1 MGLFKK
7 LFSILQGDS
16 EEKDIE
22 NLSGTS
28 NSQETNCCEEKKHQA
43 EKKVKKEVSKTSQ
56 EPIREQKEFYTNEIE
71 NNDKE
76 SVNLE
81 ELSLEELEEMQKK
94 LEVDGKKA
102 RRRGDKKA
110 EEKLHSEW
118 QNVRYTIWKRQS
130 EKKAEKGAVEK
141 SQKSNSQQP
150 NSHSTQIEDSDKK
163 KVNLEEL
170 SLEELEKMQEKL
182 FVDIQKARLREDKE
196 AEKEM
201 YSEWRK
207 VRSAVWIKERE
218 KKAKEETV
226 AKAKAEEVAAKEKAE
241 EVAAKEKAEEEAA
254 AKEKAEEEAA
264 NPTLVDSKFA
274 NQLTD
279 GGKKKNVILPAS
291 VCEIAQWAFE
301 GNKTLERIDMTSCNK
316 LTIIGERAFSG
327 CENLTNI
334 IFPENIEEIGEEA
347 FYECK
352 ALASVDLSNCKRLN
366 KIGKNTFSGCENLT
380 NIIFPENIEEIGVL
394 AFSNC
399 EALASVDLS
408 NCKKLDKIGESAFNW
423 CPSLEEV
430 LLPESLSSIG
440 MSAFCSCKIRN
451 IDFSACK
458 LLTKFPANL
467 FNDCKSLEEVVWP
480 PHLKEIGDIA
490 FSCCESL
497 RRVELPDSV
506 EVLGEDIFKWCKL
519 KSLSLPKDIKKLP
532 TLIGLS
538 GEIKS
543 LDMSRCKKL
552 KVLTAPITCSSK
564 TIVFPVGVEEIETA
578 VFKYNKP
585 GQFESI
591 FLPPTIKEV
600 ELNYSADDAN
610 VYCYA
615 PELENVKDIIE
626 KCACLL
632 VLPQYY
638 DSYLDQAV
646 AEGAEGYLDKIP
658 EDKFYFY
665 DE

>member
-28 NSQETNCCEEKKHQA
+28 NSQVTNCSEEKENQA
-43 EKKVKKEVSKTSQ
+43 KKKVKKEVSKTSQ

-71 NNDKE
+71 NSDKE

-94 LEVDGKKA
+94 LEVDGKEA

-141 SQKSNSQQP
+141 SQKTNSQQP

-163 KVNLEEL
+163 EVNLEEL

-226 AKAKAEEVAAKEKAE
+226 AKEKA
-241 EVAAKEKAEEEAA
+241 EEAA

-264 NPTLVDSKFA
+264 AKAKAEEEAAAKAKAEEEAAAKAKAEEEAANPTLVDSEIA

-279 GGKKKNVILPAS
+279 GGKKKNVILPVS
-291 VCEIAQWAFE
+291 VCEIARKAFYD
-301 GNKTLERIDMTSCNK
+301 NKTLERIDMTSCNK
-316 LTIIGERAFSG
+316 LTIIGELAFAG

-334 IFPENIEEIGEEA
+334 IFPENIEEIG
-347 FYECK
+347 
-352 ALASVDLSNCKRLN
+352 
-366 KIGKNTFSGCENLT
+366 GT
-380 NIIFPENIEEIGVL
+380 

-440 MSAFCSCKIRN
+440 KSAFCGCKIRN

-458 LLTKFPANL
+458 LLSKFPDSL
-467 FNDCKSLEEVVWP
+467 FNMCKSLEEVVWP
-480 PHLKEIGDIA
+480 PHLKEIGDVA
-490 FSCCESL
+490 FSDCESL

-506 EVLGEDIFKWCKL
+506 EVLGEQVFSGCKL
-519 KSLSLPKDIKKLP
+519 KSLSLPKNIKKLP
-532 TLIGLS
+532 VLTVALRA
-538 GEIKS
+538 EAQIKS
-543 LDMSRCKKL
+543 LDMSRCKNL

-564 TIVFPVGVEEIETA
+564 TIVFPIGVEEIETA

-600 ELNYSADDAN
+600 ELNNSADDAN

-615 PELENVKDIIE
+615 RELENVKDIIE

-638 DSYLDQAV
+638 DSYYDQAV
-646 AEGAEGYLDKIP
+646 AEGAEGCLDKIP
-658 EDKFYFY
+658 EDKLYFY

>member
-28 NSQETNCCEEKKHQA
+28 NSQVTNCSEEKENQA
-43 EKKVKKEVSKTSQ
+43 KKKVKKEVSKTSQ

-71 NNDKE
+71 NSDKE

-94 LEVDGKKA
+94 LEVDGKEA

-141 SQKSNSQQP
+141 SQKTNSQQP

-163 KVNLEEL
+163 EVNLEEL

-226 AKAKAEEVAAKEKAE
+226 AKAKAEEEA
-241 EVAAKEKAEEEAA
+241 AAKEKAEEEAA
-254 AKEKAEEEAA
+254 AKEKAEEEAV
-264 NPTLVDSKFA
+264 NPTLVDSEIA

-279 GGKKKNVILPAS
+279 GGKNKNVILPAS
-291 VCEIAQWAFE
+291 VCEIAQNAFYD
-301 GNKTLERIDMTSCNK
+301 NKTLERIDMTSCNK
-316 LTIIGERAFSG
+316 LTIIGELAFAG

-334 IFPENIEEIGEEA
+334 IFPENIEEIG
-347 FYECK
+347 
-352 ALASVDLSNCKRLN
+352 
-366 KIGKNTFSGCENLT
+366 GT
-380 NIIFPENIEEIGVL
+380 

-408 NCKKLDKIGESAFNW
+408 NCNKLEKIGESAFNW

-440 MSAFCSCKIRN
+440 KSAFCGCKIRN

-458 LLTKFPANL
+458 LLSKFPDSL
-467 FNDCKSLEEVVWP
+467 FNMCKSLEEVVWP
-480 PHLKEIGDIA
+480 PHLKEIGDVA
-490 FSCCESL
+490 FSDCESL

-506 EVLGEDIFKWCKL
+506 EVLGEQVFSGCKL
-519 KSLSLPKDIKKLP
+519 KSLSLPKNIKKLP
-532 TLIGLS
+532 VLTVALRA
-538 GEIKS
+538 EAQIKS
-543 LDMSRCKKL
+543 LDMSRCKNL

-564 TIVFPVGVEEIETA
+564 TIVFPIGVEEIETA

-600 ELNYSADDAN
+600 ELNNSADDAN

-615 PELENVKDIIE
+615 RELENVKDIIE

-638 DSYLDQAV
+638 DSYYDQAV
-646 AEGAEGYLDKIP
+646 AEGAEGCLDKIP
-658 EDKFYFY
+658 EDKLYFY

>member
-16 EEKDIE
+16 QEKDIE

-28 NSQETNCCEEKKHQA
+28 NSQETNCSEEKKHQA
-43 EKKVKKEVSKTSQ
+43 KSKVKKEVSKTSQ

-71 NNDKE
+71 NSDKE

-94 LEVDGKKA
+94 LEVDGKEA

-141 SQKSNSQQP
+141 SQKTNSQQP

-163 KVNLEEL
+163 EVNLEEL

-226 AKAKAEEVAAKEKAE
+226 AKEKA
-241 EVAAKEKAEEEAA
+241 EEAA

-264 NPTLVDSKFA
+264 AKAKAEEEAAAKAKAEEEAAAKAKAEEEAANPTLVDSEIA

-279 GGKKKNVILPAS
+279 GGKKKNVILPVS
-291 VCEIAQWAFE
+291 VCEIAPNAFYD
-301 GNKTLERIDMTSCNK
+301 NKTLERIDMTSCNK
-316 LTIIGERAFSG
+316 LTIIGEFAFAG

-334 IFPENIEEIGEEA
+334 IFPENIEEIRE
-347 FYECK
+347 
-352 ALASVDLSNCKRLN
+352 
-366 KIGKNTFSGCENLT
+366 T
-380 NIIFPENIEEIGVL
+380 

-423 CPSLEEV
+423 CPSLEEI

-440 MSAFCSCKIRN
+440 KSAFCGCKIRN

-458 LLTKFPANL
+458 LLSKFPDNL
-467 FNDCKSLEEVVWP
+467 FNMCKSLEEVVWP
-480 PHLKEIGDIA
+480 PHLKEIGDVA
-490 FSCCESL
+490 FSDCESL

-506 EVLGEDIFKWCKL
+506 EVLGEQIFSGCKL
-519 KSLSLPKDIKKLP
+519 KSLSLPKNIKKLP
-532 TLIGLS
+532 VLTVALRA
-538 GEIKS
+538 EAQIKS

-564 TIVFPVGVEEIETA
+564 TIVFPVGVEEIEA
-578 VFKYNKP
+578 DVFKYNFKH

-600 ELNYSADDAN
+600 ELNNSADEAN

-638 DSYLDQAV
+638 DSYYDQAV
-646 AEGAEGYLDKIP
+646 AEGAEGCLDKIP
-658 EDKFYFY
+658 EDKLYFY

>member
-28 NSQETNCCEEKKHQA
+28 NSQETNCSEEKKHQA
-43 EKKVKKEVSKTSQ
+43 KSKVKKEVSKTSQ

-71 NNDKE
+71 NSDKE

-94 LEVDGKKA
+94 LEVDGKEA

-141 SQKSNSQQP
+141 SQKTNSQQP

-163 KVNLEEL
+163 EVNLEEL

-226 AKAKAEEVAAKEKAE
+226 AKAKAEEEA
-241 EVAAKEKAEEEAA
+241 AAKEKAEEEAA
-254 AKEKAEEEAA
+254 AKEKAEEEAV
-264 NPTLVDSKFA
+264 NPTLVDSEIA

-279 GGKKKNVILPAS
+279 GGKNKNVILPAS
-291 VCEIAQWAFE
+291 VCEIAQNAFYD
-301 GNKTLERIDMTSCNK
+301 NKTLERIDMTSCNK
-316 LTIIGERAFSG
+316 LTIIGELAFAG

-334 IFPENIEEIGEEA
+334 IFPENIEEIG
-347 FYECK
+347 
-352 ALASVDLSNCKRLN
+352 
-366 KIGKNTFSGCENLT
+366 GT
-380 NIIFPENIEEIGVL
+380 

-440 MSAFCSCKIRN
+440 KSAFCGCKIRN

-458 LLTKFPANL
+458 LLSKFPDNL
-467 FNDCKSLEEVVWP
+467 FNMCKSLEEVVWP
-480 PHLKEIGDIA
+480 PHLKEIGDVA
-490 FSCCESL
+490 FSDCESL

-506 EVLGEDIFKWCKL
+506 EVLGEQVFSGCKL
-519 KSLSLPKDIKKLP
+519 KSLSLPKNIKKLP
-532 TLIGLS
+532 VLTVALRA
-538 GEIKS
+538 EAQIKS
-543 LDMSRCKKL
+543 LDMSRCKNL

-564 TIVFPVGVEEIETA
+564 TIVFPIGVEEIETA

-600 ELNYSADDAN
+600 ELNNSADDAN

-615 PELENVKDIIE
+615 RELENVKDIIE

-638 DSYLDQAV
+638 DSYYDQAV
-646 AEGAEGYLDKIP
+646 AEGAEGCLDKIP
-658 EDKFYFY
+658 EDKLYFY

>member
-28 NSQETNCCEEKKHQA
+28 NSQETNCSEEKKHQA
-43 EKKVKKEVSKTSQ
+43 KSKVKKEVSKTSQ

-71 NNDKE
+71 NSDKE

-94 LEVDGKKA
+94 LEVDGKEA

-141 SQKSNSQQP
+141 SQKTNSQQP

-163 KVNLEEL
+163 EVNLEEL

-226 AKAKAEEVAAKEKAE
+226 AKAKAEEEA
-241 EVAAKEKAEEEAA
+241 AAKEKAEEEAA
-254 AKEKAEEEAA
+254 AKEKAEEEAV
-264 NPTLVDSKFA
+264 NPTLVDSEIA

-279 GGKKKNVILPAS
+279 GGKNKNVILPAS
-291 VCEIAQWAFE
+291 VCEIAQNAFYD
-301 GNKTLERIDMTSCNK
+301 NKTLERIDMTSCNK
-316 LTIIGERAFSG
+316 LTIIGELAFAG

-334 IFPENIEEIGEEA
+334 IFPENIEEIG
-347 FYECK
+347 
-352 ALASVDLSNCKRLN
+352 
-366 KIGKNTFSGCENLT
+366 GT
-380 NIIFPENIEEIGVL
+380 

-423 CPSLEEV
+423 CPSLEEI

-440 MSAFCSCKIRN
+440 KSAFCGCKIRN

-458 LLTKFPANL
+458 LLSKFPDSL
-467 FNDCKSLEEVVWP
+467 FNMCKSLEEVVWP
-480 PHLKEIGDIA
+480 PHLKEIGDVA
-490 FSCCESL
+490 FSDCESL

-506 EVLGEDIFKWCKL
+506 EVLGEQIFSGCKL
-519 KSLSLPKDIKKLP
+519 KSLSLPKNIKKLP
-532 TLIGLS
+532 VLTVALRA
-538 GEIKS
+538 EAQIKS
-543 LDMSRCKKL
+543 LDMSRCKNL

-564 TIVFPVGVEEIETA
+564 TIVFPIGVEEIETA

-600 ELNYSADDAN
+600 ELNNSADDAN

-615 PELENVKDIIE
+615 RELENVKDIIE

-638 DSYLDQAV
+638 DSYYDQAV

-658 EDKFYFY
+658 EDKLYFY

>member
-1 MGLFKK
+1 MKRRRIK
-7 LFSILQGDS
+7 L
-16 EEKDIE
+16 
-22 NLSGTS
+22 
-28 NSQETNCCEEKKHQA
+28 
-43 EKKVKKEVSKTSQ
+43 KKEVSKTSQ

-71 NNDKE
+71 NSDKE

-94 LEVDGKKA
+94 LEVDGKEA

-141 SQKSNSQQP
+141 SQKTNSQQP

-163 KVNLEEL
+163 EVNLEEL

-226 AKAKAEEVAAKEKAE
+226 AKAKAEEAAAKA
-241 EVAAKEKAEEEAA
+241 KAEEEAA

-264 NPTLVDSKFA
+264 AKAKAEEEAANPTLVDSEIA

-279 GGKKKNVILPAS
+279 GGKNKNVILPAS
-291 VCEIAQWAFE
+291 VCEIAQNAFYD
-301 GNKTLERIDMTSCNK
+301 NKTLERIDMTSCNK
-316 LTIIGERAFSG
+316 LTIIGELAFAG

-334 IFPENIEEIGEEA
+334 IFPENIEEIG
-347 FYECK
+347 
-352 ALASVDLSNCKRLN
+352 
-366 KIGKNTFSGCENLT
+366 GT
-380 NIIFPENIEEIGVL
+380 

-440 MSAFCSCKIRN
+440 KSAFCGCKIRN

-458 LLTKFPANL
+458 LLSKFPDSL
-467 FNDCKSLEEVVWP
+467 FNMCKSLEEVVWP
-480 PHLKEIGDIA
+480 PHLKEIGDVA
-490 FSCCESL
+490 FSDCESL

-506 EVLGEDIFKWCKL
+506 EVLGEQVFSGCKL
-519 KSLSLPKDIKKLP
+519 KSLSLPKNIKKLP
-532 TLIGLS
+532 VLTVALRA
-538 GEIKS
+538 EAQIKS
-543 LDMSRCKKL
+543 LDMSRCKNL

-564 TIVFPVGVEEIETA
+564 TIVFPIGVEEIETA

-600 ELNYSADDAN
+600 ELNNSADDAN

-615 PELENVKDIIE
+615 RELENVKDIIE

-638 DSYLDQAV
+638 DSYYDQAV
-646 AEGAEGYLDKIP
+646 AEGAEGCLDKIP
-658 EDKFYFY
+658 EDKLYFY

>member
-28 NSQETNCCEEKKHQA
+28 NSQETNCSEEKKHQA
-43 EKKVKKEVSKTSQ
+43 KSKVKKEVSKTSQ

-71 NNDKE
+71 NSDKE

-94 LEVDGKKA
+94 LEVDGKEA

-141 SQKSNSQQP
+141 SQKTNSQQP

-163 KVNLEEL
+163 EVNLEEL

-226 AKAKAEEVAAKEKAE
+226 AKAKAEEA
-241 EVAAKEKAEEEAA
+241 AAKEKAEEEAA
-254 AKEKAEEEAA
+254 AKEKAEEEAV
-264 NPTLVDSKFA
+264 NPTLVDSEIA

-279 GGKKKNVILPAS
+279 GGKNKNVILPAS
-291 VCEIAQWAFE
+291 VCEIAPNAFYD
-301 GNKTLERIDMTSCNK
+301 NKTLERIDMTSCNK
-316 LTIIGERAFSG
+316 LTIIGELAFAG

-334 IFPENIEEIGEEA
+334 IFPENIEEIG
-347 FYECK
+347 
-352 ALASVDLSNCKRLN
+352 
-366 KIGKNTFSGCENLT
+366 GT
-380 NIIFPENIEEIGVL
+380 

-440 MSAFCSCKIRN
+440 KSAFCGCKIRN

-458 LLTKFPANL
+458 LLSKFPDSL
-467 FNDCKSLEEVVWP
+467 FNMCKSLEEVVWP
-480 PHLKEIGDIA
+480 PHLKEIGDVA
-490 FSCCESL
+490 FSDCESL

-506 EVLGEDIFKWCKL
+506 EVLGEQVFSGCKL
-519 KSLSLPKDIKKLP
+519 KSLSLPKNIKKLP
-532 TLIGLS
+532 VLTVALRA
-538 GEIKS
+538 EAQIKS
-543 LDMSRCKKL
+543 LDMSRCKNL

-564 TIVFPVGVEEIETA
+564 TIVFPIGVEEIETA

-600 ELNYSADDAN
+600 ELNNSADDAN

-638 DSYLDQAV
+638 DCYYDQAV
-646 AEGAEGYLDKIP
+646 AEGAEGCLDKIP
-658 EDKFYFY
+658 EDKLYFY

>member
-28 NSQETNCCEEKKHQA
+28 NSQVTNCSEEKENQA
-43 EKKVKKEVSKTSQ
+43 KKKVKKEVSKTSQ

-71 NNDKE
+71 NSDKE

-94 LEVDGKKA
+94 LEVDGKEA

-141 SQKSNSQQP
+141 SQKTNSQQP

-163 KVNLEEL
+163 EVNLEEL

-226 AKAKAEEVAAKEKAE
+226 AKAKAEEEA
-241 EVAAKEKAEEEAA
+241 AAKEKAEEEAA
-254 AKEKAEEEAA
+254 AKEKAEEEAV
-264 NPTLVDSKFA
+264 NPTLVDSEIA

-279 GGKKKNVILPAS
+279 GGKNKNVILPAS
-291 VCEIAQWAFE
+291 VCEIAQNAFYD
-301 GNKTLERIDMTSCNK
+301 NKTLERIDMTSCNK
-316 LTIIGERAFSG
+316 LTIIGELAFAG

-334 IFPENIEEIGEEA
+334 IFPENIEEIG
-347 FYECK
+347 
-352 ALASVDLSNCKRLN
+352 
-366 KIGKNTFSGCENLT
+366 GT
-380 NIIFPENIEEIGVL
+380 

-440 MSAFCSCKIRN
+440 KSAFCGCKIRN

-458 LLTKFPANL
+458 LLSKFPDSL
-467 FNDCKSLEEVVWP
+467 FNMCKSLEEVVWP
-480 PHLKEIGDIA
+480 PHLKEIGDVA
-490 FSCCESL
+490 FSDCESL

-506 EVLGEDIFKWCKL
+506 EVLGEQVFSGCKL
-519 KSLSLPKDIKKLP
+519 KSLSLPKNIKKLP
-532 TLIGLS
+532 VLTVALRA
-538 GEIKS
+538 EAQIKS

-600 ELNYSADDAN
+600 ELNNSADDAN

-615 PELENVKDIIE
+615 RELENVKDIIE

-638 DSYLDQAV
+638 DSYYDQAV
-646 AEGAEGYLDKIP
+646 AEGAEGCLDKIP
-658 EDKFYFY
+658 EDK
-665 DE
+665 

>member
-28 NSQETNCCEEKKHQA
+28 NSQETNCSEEKKHQA
-43 EKKVKKEVSKTSQ
+43 KSKVKKEVSKTSQ

-71 NNDKE
+71 NSDKE

-94 LEVDGKKA
+94 LEVDGKEA

-141 SQKSNSQQP
+141 SQKTNSQQP

-163 KVNLEEL
+163 EVNLEEL

-226 AKAKAEEVAAKEKAE
+226 AKEKA
-241 EVAAKEKAEEEAA
+241 EEAA

-264 NPTLVDSKFA
+264 AKAKAEEEAAAKAKAEEEAAAKAKAEEEAANPTLVDSEIA

-279 GGKKKNVILPAS
+279 GGKKKNVILPVS
-291 VCEIAQWAFE
+291 VCEIAPNAFYD
-301 GNKTLERIDMTSCNK
+301 NKTLERIDMTSCNK
-316 LTIIGERAFSG
+316 LTIIGEFAFAG

-334 IFPENIEEIGEEA
+334 IFPENIEEIRE
-347 FYECK
+347 
-352 ALASVDLSNCKRLN
+352 
-366 KIGKNTFSGCENLT
+366 T
-380 NIIFPENIEEIGVL
+380 

-423 CPSLEEV
+423 CPSLEEI

-440 MSAFCSCKIRN
+440 KSAFCGCKIRN

-458 LLTKFPANL
+458 LLSKFPDNL
-467 FNDCKSLEEVVWP
+467 FNMCKSLEEVVWP
-480 PHLKEIGDIA
+480 PHLKEIGDVA
-490 FSCCESL
+490 FSDCESL

-506 EVLGEDIFKWCKL
+506 EVLGEQIFSGCKL
-519 KSLSLPKDIKKLP
+519 KSLSLPKNIKKLP
-532 TLIGLS
+532 VLTVALRA
-538 GEIKS
+538 EAQIKS

-564 TIVFPVGVEEIETA
+564 TIVFPVGVEEIEA
-578 VFKYNKP
+578 DVFKYNFKH

-600 ELNYSADDAN
+600 ELNNSADEAN

-638 DSYLDQAV
+638 DSYYDQAV

-658 EDKFYFY
+658 EDKLYFY

>member
-28 NSQETNCCEEKKHQA
+28 NSQETNCSEEKKHQA
-43 EKKVKKEVSKTSQ
+43 KSKVKKEVSKTSQ

-71 NNDKE
+71 NSDKE

-94 LEVDGKKA
+94 LEVDGKEA
-102 RRRGDKKA
+102 RRRGDK
-110 EEKLHSEW
+110 
-118 QNVRYTIWKRQS
+118 
-130 EKKAEKGAVEK
+130 
-141 SQKSNSQQP
+141 
-150 NSHSTQIEDSDKK
+150 
-163 KVNLEEL
+163 
-170 SLEELEKMQEKL
+170 
-182 FVDIQKARLREDKE
+182 
-196 AEKEM
+196 
-201 YSEWRK
+201 
-207 VRSAVWIKERE
+207 
-218 KKAKEETV
+218 
-226 AKAKAEEVAAKEKAE
+226 
-241 EVAAKEKAEEEAA
+241 KAEEEAA
-254 AKEKAEEEAA
+254 AKEKAEEEAV
-264 NPTLVDSKFA
+264 NPTLVDSEIA

-279 GGKKKNVILPAS
+279 GGKNKNVILPAS

>member
-28 NSQETNCCEEKKHQA
+28 NSQETNCSEEKKHQA
-43 EKKVKKEVSKTSQ
+43 KSKVKKEVSKTSQ

-71 NNDKE
+71 NSDKE

-94 LEVDGKKA
+94 LEVDGKEA

-141 SQKSNSQQP
+141 SQKTNSQQP

-163 KVNLEEL
+163 EVNLEEL

-226 AKAKAEEVAAKEKAE
+226 AKAKAEEAAAKA
-241 EVAAKEKAEEEAA
+241 KAEEEAA
-254 AKEKAEEEAA
+254 AKAKAEEEAA
-264 NPTLVDSKFA
+264 NPTLVDSEIA

-279 GGKKKNVILPAS
+279 GGKKKNVILPVS
-291 VCEIAQWAFE
+291 VCEIAPNAFYD
-301 GNKTLERIDMTSCNK
+301 NKTLERIDMTSCNK
-316 LTIIGERAFSG
+316 LTIIGELAFAG

-334 IFPENIEEIGEEA
+334 IFPENIEEIG
-347 FYECK
+347 
-352 ALASVDLSNCKRLN
+352 
-366 KIGKNTFSGCENLT
+366 GT
-380 NIIFPENIEEIGVL
+380 

-440 MSAFCSCKIRN
+440 KSAFCGCKIRN

-458 LLTKFPANL
+458 LLSKFPDSL
-467 FNDCKSLEEVVWP
+467 FNMCKSLEEVVWP
-480 PHLKEIGDIA
+480 PHLKEIGDVA
-490 FSCCESL
+490 FSDCESL

-506 EVLGEDIFKWCKL
+506 EVLGEQVFSGCKL
-519 KSLSLPKDIKKLP
+519 KSLSLPKNIKKLP
-532 TLIGLS
+532 VLTVALRA
-538 GEIKS
+538 EAQIKS
-543 LDMSRCKKL
+543 LDMSRCKNL

-564 TIVFPVGVEEIETA
+564 TIVFPIGVEEIETA

-600 ELNYSADDAN
+600 ELNNSADDAN

-615 PELENVKDIIE
+615 RELENVKDIIE

-638 DSYLDQAV
+638 DSYYDQAV
-646 AEGAEGYLDKIP
+646 AEGAEGCLDKIP
-658 EDKFYFY
+658 EDKLYFY

>member
-28 NSQETNCCEEKKHQA
+28 NSQVTNCSEEKENQA
-43 EKKVKKEVSKTSQ
+43 KKKVKKEVSKTSQ

-71 NNDKE
+71 NSDKE

-94 LEVDGKKA
+94 LEVDGKEA

-141 SQKSNSQQP
+141 SQKTNSQQP

-163 KVNLEEL
+163 EVNLEEL

-226 AKAKAEEVAAKEKAE
+226 AKEKA
-241 EVAAKEKAEEEAA
+241 EEAA

-264 NPTLVDSKFA
+264 AKAKAEEEAAAKAKAEEEAAAKAKAEEEAANPTLVDSEIA

-279 GGKKKNVILPAS
+279 GGKKKNVILPVS
-291 VCEIAQWAFE
+291 VCEIAPNAFYD
-301 GNKTLERIDMTSCNK
+301 NKTLERIDMTSCNK
-316 LTIIGERAFSG
+316 LTIIGEFAFAG

-334 IFPENIEEIGEEA
+334 IFPENIEEIRE
-347 FYECK
+347 
-352 ALASVDLSNCKRLN
+352 
-366 KIGKNTFSGCENLT
+366 T
-380 NIIFPENIEEIGVL
+380 

-440 MSAFCSCKIRN
+440 KSAFCGCKIRN

-458 LLTKFPANL
+458 LLSKFPDSL
-467 FNDCKSLEEVVWP
+467 FNMCKSLEEVVWP
-480 PHLKEIGDIA
+480 PHLKEIGDVA
-490 FSCCESL
+490 FSDCESL

-506 EVLGEDIFKWCKL
+506 EVLGEQVFSGCKL
-519 KSLSLPKDIKKLP
+519 KSLSLPKNIKKLP
-532 TLIGLS
+532 VLTVALRA
-538 GEIKS
+538 EAQIKS
-543 LDMSRCKKL
+543 LDMSRCKNL

-564 TIVFPVGVEEIETA
+564 TIVFPIGVEEIETA

-600 ELNYSADDAN
+600 ELNNSADDAN

-615 PELENVKDIIE
+615 RELENVKDIIE

-638 DSYLDQAV
+638 DSYYDQAV
-646 AEGAEGYLDKIP
+646 AEGAEGCLDKIP
-658 EDKFYFY
+658 EDKLYFY

>member
-28 NSQETNCCEEKKHQA
+28 NSQVTNCSEEKENQA
-43 EKKVKKEVSKTSQ
+43 KKKVKKEVSKTSQ

-71 NNDKE
+71 NSDKE

-94 LEVDGKKA
+94 LEVDGKEA

-141 SQKSNSQQP
+141 SQKTNSQQP

-163 KVNLEEL
+163 EVNLEEL

-218 KKAKEETV
+218 KKAKEEAA
-226 AKAKAEEVAAKEKAE
+226 AKAKAEEEA
-241 EVAAKEKAEEEAA
+241 AAKEKAEEEAA

-264 NPTLVDSKFA
+264 AKEKAEEEAVNPTLVDSEIA

-279 GGKKKNVILPAS
+279 GGKNKNVILPAS
-291 VCEIAQWAFE
+291 VCEIAQNAFYD
-301 GNKTLERIDMTSCNK
+301 NKTLERIDMTSCNK
-316 LTIIGERAFSG
+316 LTIIGELAFAG

-334 IFPENIEEIGEEA
+334 IFPENIEEIG
-347 FYECK
+347 
-352 ALASVDLSNCKRLN
+352 
-366 KIGKNTFSGCENLT
+366 GT
-380 NIIFPENIEEIGVL
+380 

-440 MSAFCSCKIRN
+440 KSAFCGCKIRN

-458 LLTKFPANL
+458 LLSKFPDSL
-467 FNDCKSLEEVVWP
+467 FNMCKSLEEVVWP
-480 PHLKEIGDIA
+480 PHLKEIGDVA
-490 FSCCESL
+490 FSDCESL

-506 EVLGEDIFKWCKL
+506 EVLGEQVFSGCKL
-519 KSLSLPKDIKKLP
+519 KSLSLPKNIKKLP
-532 TLIGLS
+532 VLTVALRA
-538 GEIKS
+538 EAQIKS
-543 LDMSRCKKL
+543 LDMSRCKNL

-564 TIVFPVGVEEIETA
+564 TIVFPIGVEEIETA

-600 ELNYSADDAN
+600 ELNNSADDAN

-615 PELENVKDIIE
+615 RELENVKDIIE

-638 DSYLDQAV
+638 DSYYDQAV
-646 AEGAEGYLDKIP
+646 AEGAEGCLDKIP
-658 EDKFYFY
+658 EDKLYFY

>member
-16 EEKDIE
+16 QEKDIE

-28 NSQETNCCEEKKHQA
+28 NSQETNCSEEKKHQA
-43 EKKVKKEVSKTSQ
+43 KSKVKKEVSKTSQ

-71 NNDKE
+71 NSDKE

-94 LEVDGKKA
+94 LEVDGKEA

-141 SQKSNSQQP
+141 SQKTNSQQP

-163 KVNLEEL
+163 EVNLEEL

-226 AKAKAEEVAAKEKAE
+226 AKEKA
-241 EVAAKEKAEEEAA
+241 EEAA

-264 NPTLVDSKFA
+264 AKAKAEEEAAAKAKAEEEAAAKAKAEEEAANPTLVDSEIA

-279 GGKKKNVILPAS
+279 GGKKKNVILPVS
-291 VCEIAQWAFE
+291 VCEIAPNAFYD
-301 GNKTLERIDMTSCNK
+301 NKTLERIDMTSCNK
-316 LTIIGERAFSG
+316 LTIIGEFAFAG

-334 IFPENIEEIGEEA
+334 IFPENIEEIRE
-347 FYECK
+347 
-352 ALASVDLSNCKRLN
+352 
-366 KIGKNTFSGCENLT
+366 T
-380 NIIFPENIEEIGVL
+380 

-440 MSAFCSCKIRN
+440 KSAFCGCKIRN

-458 LLTKFPANL
+458 LLSKFPDNL
-467 FNDCKSLEEVVWP
+467 FNMCKSLEEVVWP
-480 PHLKEIGDIA
+480 PHLKEIGDVA
-490 FSCCESL
+490 FSDCESL

-506 EVLGEDIFKWCKL
+506 EVLGEQIFSGCKL
-519 KSLSLPKDIKKLP
+519 KSLSLPKNIKKLP
-532 TLIGLS
+532 VLTVALRA
-538 GEIKS
+538 EAQIKS

-564 TIVFPVGVEEIETA
+564 TIVFPVGVEEIEES
-578 VFKYNKP
+578 VFDS

-600 ELNYSADDAN
+600 ELNNSADDAN

-615 PELENVKDIIE
+615 RELENVKDIIE

-638 DSYLDQAV
+638 DSYYDQAV
-646 AEGAEGYLDKIP
+646 AEGAEGCLDKIP
-658 EDKFYFY
+658 EDKLYFY

>member
-28 NSQETNCCEEKKHQA
+28 NSQETNCSEEKKHQA
-43 EKKVKKEVSKTSQ
+43 KSKVKKEVSKTSQ

-71 NNDKE
+71 NSDKE

-94 LEVDGKKA
+94 LEVDGKEA

-141 SQKSNSQQP
+141 SQKTNSQQP

-163 KVNLEEL
+163 EVNLEEL

-226 AKAKAEEVAAKEKAE
+226 AKAKAEEAAAKAKAEEEAAAKEKAE
-241 EVAAKEKAEEEAA
+241 EEAATKEKAEEEAATKEKAEEEAA
-254 AKEKAEEEAA
+254 AKEKAEEEAV
-264 NPTLVDSKFA
+264 NPTLVDSEIA

-279 GGKKKNVILPAS
+279 GGKNKNVILPAS
-291 VCEIAQWAFE
+291 VCEIAPNAFYD
-301 GNKTLERIDMTSCNK
+301 NKTLERIDMTSCNK
-316 LTIIGERAFSG
+316 LTIIGELAFAG

-334 IFPENIEEIGEEA
+334 IFPENIEEIG
-347 FYECK
+347 
-352 ALASVDLSNCKRLN
+352 
-366 KIGKNTFSGCENLT
+366 GT
-380 NIIFPENIEEIGVL
+380 

-440 MSAFCSCKIRN
+440 KSAFCGCKIRN

-458 LLTKFPANL
+458 LLSKFPDNL
-467 FNDCKSLEEVVWP
+467 FNMCKSLEEVVWP
-480 PHLKEIGDIA
+480 PHLKEIGDVA
-490 FSCCESL
+490 FSDCESL

-506 EVLGEDIFKWCKL
+506 EVLGEQIFSGCKL
-519 KSLSLPKDIKKLP
+519 KSLSLPKNIKKLP
-532 TLIGLS
+532 VLTVALRA
-538 GEIKS
+538 EAQIKS

-564 TIVFPVGVEEIETA
+564 TIVFPVGVEEIEA
-578 VFKYNKP
+578 DVFKYNFKH

-600 ELNYSADDAN
+600 ELNNSADEAN

-638 DSYLDQAV
+638 DSYYDQAV

-658 EDKFYFY
+658 EDKLYFY

>member
-28 NSQETNCCEEKKHQA
+28 NSQETNCSEEKKHQA
-43 EKKVKKEVSKTSQ
+43 KSKAKKEVNKNSQ
-56 EPIREQKEFYTNEIE
+56 KPIHKQKEFYTSNIE
-71 NNDKE
+71 DSGKGGE
-76 SVNLE
+76 NLE
-81 ELSLEELEEMQKK
+81 EFSLEELKEMQEK
-94 LEVDGKKA
+94 LVVDGNEA

-110 EEKLHSEW
+110 EEQLHSEW
-118 QNVRYTIWKRQS
+118 QNVRYAIWKRQC
-130 EKKAEKGAVEK
+130 EQKAEKDAAK
-141 SQKSNSQQP
+141 KTQKTNSKQSNN
-150 NSHSTQIEDSDKK
+150 NSAQIKDCNKK
-163 KVNLEEL
+163 EVNLEEL

-182 FVDIQKARLREDKE
+182 FVNMQKARLREDKE
-196 AEKEM
+196 TEKEI

-207 VRSAVWIKERE
+207 VRSAVWIKQSE
-218 KKAKEETV
+218 K
-226 AKAKAEEVAAKEKAE
+226 
-241 EVAAKEKAEEEAA
+241 KAEEEAA
-254 AKEKAEEEAA
+254 AKAKAEEEAA
-264 NPTLVDSKFA
+264 NPTLVDSEIA

-291 VCEIAQWAFE
+291 VCEIAPNAFYD
-301 GNKTLERIDMTSCNK
+301 NKTLECIDMTSCNK
-316 LTIIGERAFSG
+316 LTIISEFAFAG

-334 IFPENIEEIGEEA
+334 IFPENIEEIGD
-347 FYECK
+347 
-352 ALASVDLSNCKRLN
+352 S
-366 KIGKNTFSGCENLT
+366 
-380 NIIFPENIEEIGVL
+380 

-399 EALASVDLS
+399 EALTSIDLS
-408 NCKKLDKIGESAFNW
+408 NCKKLDKIGTSAFNW

-440 MSAFCSCKIRN
+440 NGAFCGCKIEN

-458 LLTKFPANL
+458 LLTKFPDSL
-467 FNDCKSLEEVVWP
+467 FNECKSLEEVVWP
-480 PHLKEIGDIA
+480 PHLKEIGDVA
-490 FSCCESL
+490 FSECESL

-506 EVLGEDIFKWCKL
+506 EVLGENIFIGCKL
-519 KSLSLPKDIKKLP
+519 KSLSLPKNIKKLP
-532 TLIGLS
+532 VLTVALRA
-538 GEIKS
+538 EAQIKS

-564 TIVFPVGVEEIETA
+564 TIVFPVGVEEIEA
-578 VFKYNKP
+578 DVFKYNKS

-591 FLPPTIKEV
+591 FLPPTIKEI
-600 ELNYSADDAN
+600 ELNNSADEAN

-626 KCACLL
+626 KCACLF

-638 DSYLDQAV
+638 DSYYDQAV
-646 AEGAEGYLDKIP
+646 AEGAQGCLDKIP
-658 EDKFYFY
+658 EDKLYFY

>member
-28 NSQETNCCEEKKHQA
+28 NSQVTNCSEEKENQA
-43 EKKVKKEVSKTSQ
+43 KKKVKKEVSKTSQ

-71 NNDKE
+71 NSDKE

-94 LEVDGKKA
+94 LEVDGKEA

-141 SQKSNSQQP
+141 SQKTNSQQP

-163 KVNLEEL
+163 EVNLEEL

-226 AKAKAEEVAAKEKAE
+226 AKEKAE
-241 EVAAKEKAEEEAA
+241 EAAAKAKAEEEAA
-254 AKEKAEEEAA
+254 AKAKAEEEAA
-264 NPTLVDSKFA
+264 NPTLVDSEIA

-279 GGKKKNVILPAS
+279 GGKKKNVILPVS
-291 VCEIAQWAFE
+291 VCEIAPNAFYD
-301 GNKTLERIDMTSCNK
+301 NKTLERIDMTSCNK
-316 LTIIGERAFSG
+316 LTIIGEFAFAG

-334 IFPENIEEIGEEA
+334 IFPENIEEIRE
-347 FYECK
+347 
-352 ALASVDLSNCKRLN
+352 
-366 KIGKNTFSGCENLT
+366 T
-380 NIIFPENIEEIGVL
+380 

-399 EALASVDLS
+399 EALASVHLS

-423 CPSLEEV
+423 CPSLEEI

-440 MSAFCSCKIRN
+440 KSAFCGCKIRN

-458 LLTKFPANL
+458 LLSKFPDSL
-467 FNDCKSLEEVVWP
+467 FNMCKSLEEVVWP
-480 PHLKEIGDIA
+480 PHLKEIGDVA
-490 FSCCESL
+490 FSDCESL

-506 EVLGEDIFKWCKL
+506 EVLGEQVFSGCKL
-519 KSLSLPKDIKKLP
+519 KSLSLPKNIKKLP
-532 TLIGLS
+532 VLTVALRA
-538 GEIKS
+538 EAQIKS
-543 LDMSRCKKL
+543 LDMSRCKNL

-564 TIVFPVGVEEIETA
+564 TIVFPIGVEEIETA

-600 ELNYSADDAN
+600 ELNNSADDAN

-615 PELENVKDIIE
+615 RELENVKDIIE

-638 DSYLDQAV
+638 DSYYDQAV
-646 AEGAEGYLDKIP
+646 AEGAEGCLDKIP
-658 EDKFYFY
+658 EDKLYFY

>member
-28 NSQETNCCEEKKHQA
+28 NSQVTNCSEEKENQA
-43 EKKVKKEVSKTSQ
+43 KKKVKKEVSKTSQ

-71 NNDKE
+71 NSDKE

-94 LEVDGKKA
+94 LEVDGKEA

-141 SQKSNSQQP
+141 SQKTNSQQP

-163 KVNLEEL
+163 EVNLEEL

-226 AKAKAEEVAAKEKAE
+226 AKAKAEK
-241 EVAAKEKAEEEAA
+241 AA
-254 AKEKAEEEAA
+254 AKEKAEEEAV
-264 NPTLVDSKFA
+264 NPTLVDSEIA

-279 GGKKKNVILPAS
+279 GGKNKNVILPAS
-291 VCEIAQWAFE
+291 VCEIAQNAFYD
-301 GNKTLERIDMTSCNK
+301 NKTLERIDMTSCNK
-316 LTIIGERAFSG
+316 LTIIGELAFAG

-334 IFPENIEEIGEEA
+334 IFPENIEEIG
-347 FYECK
+347 
-352 ALASVDLSNCKRLN
+352 
-366 KIGKNTFSGCENLT
+366 GT
-380 NIIFPENIEEIGVL
+380 

-440 MSAFCSCKIRN
+440 KSAFCGCKIRN

-458 LLTKFPANL
+458 LLSKFPDSL
-467 FNDCKSLEEVVWP
+467 FNMCKSLEEVVWP
-480 PHLKEIGDIA
+480 PHLKEIGDVA
-490 FSCCESL
+490 FSDCESL

-506 EVLGEDIFKWCKL
+506 EVLGEQVFSGCKL
-519 KSLSLPKDIKKLP
+519 KSLSLPKNIKKLP
-532 TLIGLS
+532 VLTVALRA
-538 GEIKS
+538 EAQIKS
-543 LDMSRCKKL
+543 LDMSRCKNL

-564 TIVFPVGVEEIETA
+564 TIVFPIGVEEIETA

-600 ELNYSADDAN
+600 ELNNSADDAN

-615 PELENVKDIIE
+615 RELENVKDIIE

-638 DSYLDQAV
+638 DSYYDQAV
-646 AEGAEGYLDKIP
+646 AEGAEGCLDKIP
-658 EDKFYFY
+658 EDKLYFY

>member
-28 NSQETNCCEEKKHQA
+28 NSQVTNCSEEKENQA
-43 EKKVKKEVSKTSQ
+43 KKKVKKEVSKTSQ

-71 NNDKE
+71 NSDKE

-94 LEVDGKKA
+94 LEVDGKEA

-141 SQKSNSQQP
+141 SQKTNSQQP

-163 KVNLEEL
+163 EVNLEEL

-226 AKAKAEEVAAKEKAE
+226 AKAKAEEAAAKAKAE
-241 EVAAKEKAEEEAA
+241 EEAAAKEKAEEEAA
-254 AKEKAEEEAA
+254 AKEKAEEEAV
-264 NPTLVDSKFA
+264 NPTLVDSEIA

-279 GGKKKNVILPAS
+279 GGKNKNVILPAS
-291 VCEIAQWAFE
+291 VCEIAQNAFYD
-301 GNKTLERIDMTSCNK
+301 NKTLERIDMTSCNK
-316 LTIIGERAFSG
+316 LTIIGELAFAG

-334 IFPENIEEIGEEA
+334 IFPENIEEIG
-347 FYECK
+347 
-352 ALASVDLSNCKRLN
+352 
-366 KIGKNTFSGCENLT
+366 GT
-380 NIIFPENIEEIGVL
+380 

-423 CPSLEEV
+423 CPSLEEI

-440 MSAFCSCKIRN
+440 KSAFCGCKIRN

-458 LLTKFPANL
+458 LLSKFPDSL
-467 FNDCKSLEEVVWP
+467 FNMCKSLEEVVWP
-480 PHLKEIGDIA
+480 PHLKEIGDVA
-490 FSCCESL
+490 FSDCESL

-506 EVLGEDIFKWCKL
+506 EVLGEQIFSGCKL
-519 KSLSLPKDIKKLP
+519 KSLSLPKNIKKLP
-532 TLIGLS
+532 VLTVALRA
-538 GEIKS
+538 EAQIKS
-543 LDMSRCKKL
+543 LDMSRCKNL

-564 TIVFPVGVEEIETA
+564 TIVFPIGVEEIETA

-600 ELNYSADDAN
+600 ELNNSADDAN

-615 PELENVKDIIE
+615 RELENVKDIIE

-638 DSYLDQAV
+638 DSYYDQAV
-646 AEGAEGYLDKIP
+646 AEGAEGCLDKIP
-658 EDKFYFY
+658 EDKLYFY

>member
-28 NSQETNCCEEKKHQA
+28 NSQVTNCSEEKENQA
-43 EKKVKKEVSKTSQ
+43 KKKVKKEVSKTSQ

-71 NNDKE
+71 NSDKE

-94 LEVDGKKA
+94 LEVDGKEA

-141 SQKSNSQQP
+141 SQKTNSQQP

-163 KVNLEEL
+163 EVNLEEL

-226 AKAKAEEVAAKEKAE
+226 AKAKAEEEA
-241 EVAAKEKAEEEAA
+241 AAKEKAEEEAA
-254 AKEKAEEEAA
+254 AKEKAEEEAV
-264 NPTLVDSKFA
+264 NPTLVDSEIA

-279 GGKKKNVILPAS
+279 GGKNKNVILPAS
-291 VCEIAQWAFE
+291 VCEIAQNAFYD
-301 GNKTLERIDMTSCNK
+301 NKTLERIDMTSCNK
-316 LTIIGERAFSG
+316 LTIIGELAFAG

-334 IFPENIEEIGEEA
+334 IFPENIEEIG
-347 FYECK
+347 
-352 ALASVDLSNCKRLN
+352 
-366 KIGKNTFSGCENLT
+366 GT
-380 NIIFPENIEEIGVL
+380 

-440 MSAFCSCKIRN
+440 KSAFCGCKIRN

-458 LLTKFPANL
+458 LLSKFPDSL
-467 FNDCKSLEEVVWP
+467 FNMCKSLEEVVWP
-480 PHLKEIGDIA
+480 PHLKEIGDVA
-490 FSCCESL
+490 FSDCESL

-506 EVLGEDIFKWCKL
+506 EVLGEQVFSGCKL
-519 KSLSLPKDIKKLP
+519 KSLSLPKNIKKLP
-532 TLIGLS
+532 VLTVALRA
-538 GEIKS
+538 EAQIKS
-543 LDMSRCKKL
+543 LDMSRCKNL

-564 TIVFPVGVEEIETA
+564 TIVFPIGVEEIETA

-600 ELNYSADDAN
+600 ELNNSADDAN

-615 PELENVKDIIE
+615 RELENVKDIIE

-638 DSYLDQAV
+638 DSYYDQAV
-646 AEGAEGYLDKIP
+646 AEGAEGCLDKIP
-658 EDKFYFY
+658 EDKLYFY

>member
-16 EEKDIE
+16 QERDIE

-28 NSQETNCCEEKKHQA
+28 NSQETNCSEEKENQA
-43 EKKVKKEVSKTSQ
+43 KKKVKKEVSKTSQ

-71 NNDKE
+71 NSDKE

-94 LEVDGKKA
+94 LEVDGKEA

-141 SQKSNSQQP
+141 SQKTNSQQP

-163 KVNLEEL
+163 EVNLEEL

-226 AKAKAEEVAAKEKAE
+226 AKAKAEEEA
-241 EVAAKEKAEEEAA
+241 AAKEKAEEEAA
-254 AKEKAEEEAA
+254 AKEKAEEEAV
-264 NPTLVDSKFA
+264 NPTLVDSEIA

-279 GGKKKNVILPAS
+279 GGKNKNVILPAS
-291 VCEIAQWAFE
+291 VCEIAQNAFYD
-301 GNKTLERIDMTSCNK
+301 NKTLERIDMTSCNK
-316 LTIIGERAFSG
+316 LTIIGELAFAG

-334 IFPENIEEIGEEA
+334 IFPENIEEIG
-347 FYECK
+347 
-352 ALASVDLSNCKRLN
+352 
-366 KIGKNTFSGCENLT
+366 GT
-380 NIIFPENIEEIGVL
+380 

-440 MSAFCSCKIRN
+440 KSAFCGCKIRN

-458 LLTKFPANL
+458 LLSKFPDSL
-467 FNDCKSLEEVVWP
+467 FNMCKSLEEVVWP
-480 PHLKEIGDIA
+480 PHLKEIGDVA
-490 FSCCESL
+490 FSDCESL

-506 EVLGEDIFKWCKL
+506 EVLGEQVFSGCKL
-519 KSLSLPKDIKKLP
+519 KSLSLPKNIKKLP
-532 TLIGLS
+532 VLTVALRA
-538 GEIKS
+538 EAQIKS
-543 LDMSRCKKL
+543 LDMSRCKNL

-564 TIVFPVGVEEIETA
+564 TIVFPIGVEEIETA

-600 ELNYSADDAN
+600 ELNNSADDAN

-615 PELENVKDIIE
+615 RELENVKDIIE

-638 DSYLDQAV
+638 DSYYDQAV
-646 AEGAEGYLDKIP
+646 AEGAEGCLDKIP
-658 EDKFYFY
+658 EDKLYFY

>member
-28 NSQETNCCEEKKHQA
+28 NSQVTNCSEEKENQA
-43 EKKVKKEVSKTSQ
+43 KKKVKKEVSKTSQ

-71 NNDKE
+71 NSDKE

-94 LEVDGKKA
+94 LEVDGKEA

-141 SQKSNSQQP
+141 SQKTNSQQP
-150 NSHSTQIEDSDKK
+150 NSHSTQIEDSEKK
-163 KVNLEEL
+163 EVNLEEL

-226 AKAKAEEVAAKEKAE
+226 AKAKAEEAAAKAKAE
-241 EVAAKEKAEEEAA
+241 EEAAAKEKAEEEAA
-254 AKEKAEEEAA
+254 AKEKAEEEAV
-264 NPTLVDSKFA
+264 NPTLVDSEIA

-279 GGKKKNVILPAS
+279 GGKNKNVILPAS
-291 VCEIAQWAFE
+291 VCEIAQNAFYD
-301 GNKTLERIDMTSCNK
+301 NKTLERIDMTSCNK
-316 LTIIGERAFSG
+316 LTIIGELAFAG

-334 IFPENIEEIGEEA
+334 IFPENIEEIG
-347 FYECK
+347 
-352 ALASVDLSNCKRLN
+352 
-366 KIGKNTFSGCENLT
+366 GT
-380 NIIFPENIEEIGVL
+380 

-440 MSAFCSCKIRN
+440 KSAFCGCKIRN

-458 LLTKFPANL
+458 LLSKFPDSL
-467 FNDCKSLEEVVWP
+467 FNMCKSLEEVVWP
-480 PHLKEIGDIA
+480 PHLKEIGDVA
-490 FSCCESL
+490 FSDCESL

-506 EVLGEDIFKWCKL
+506 EVLGEQVFSGCKL
-519 KSLSLPKDIKKLP
+519 KSLSLPKNIKKLP
-532 TLIGLS
+532 VLTVALRA
-538 GEIKS
+538 EAQIKS
-543 LDMSRCKKL
+543 LDMSRCKNL

-564 TIVFPVGVEEIETA
+564 TIVFPIGVEEIETA

-600 ELNYSADDAN
+600 ELNNSADDAN

-615 PELENVKDIIE
+615 RELENVKDIIE

-638 DSYLDQAV
+638 DSYYDQAV
-646 AEGAEGYLDKIP
+646 AEGAEGCLDKIP
-658 EDKFYFY
+658 EDKLYFY

>member
-28 NSQETNCCEEKKHQA
+28 NSQETNCSEEKKHQA
-43 EKKVKKEVSKTSQ
+43 KSKAKKEVNQNSQ
-56 EPIREQKEFYTNEIE
+56 KPIHKQKEFYTSNIE
-71 NNDKE
+71 DSGKGGE
-76 SVNLE
+76 NLE
-81 ELSLEELEEMQKK
+81 EFSLEELKEMQEK
-94 LEVDGKKA
+94 LVVDGNEA

-110 EEKLHSEW
+110 EEQLHSEW
-118 QNVRYTIWKRQS
+118 QNVRYAIWKRQC
-130 EKKAEKGAVEK
+130 EQKAEKDAAK
-141 SQKSNSQQP
+141 RTQKTNSKQSNN
-150 NSHSTQIEDSDKK
+150 NSAQIKDCNKK
-163 KVNLEEL
+163 EVNLEEL

-182 FVDIQKARLREDKE
+182 FVNMQKARLREDKE
-196 AEKEM
+196 TEKEI

-207 VRSAVWIKERE
+207 VRSAVWIKQSE
-218 KKAKEETV
+218 K
-226 AKAKAEEVAAKEKAE
+226 
-241 EVAAKEKAEEEAA
+241 KAEEEAA
-254 AKEKAEEEAA
+254 AKAKAEEEAAAKAKAEEEAAAKAKAEEEAAAKAKAEEEAAAKAKTEEEAA
-264 NPTLVDSKFA
+264 NPTLVDSEIAK
-274 NQLTD
+274 QLTD

-301 GNKTLERIDMTSCNK
+301 DNKTLERIDMTSCNK
-316 LTIIGERAFSG
+316 LTIIGKRAFSG

-334 IFPENIEEIGEEA
+334 IFPENIEEIGE
-347 FYECK
+347 
-352 ALASVDLSNCKRLN
+352 
-366 KIGKNTFSGCENLT
+366 
-380 NIIFPENIEEIGVL
+380 L

-399 EALASVDLS
+399 EALTSVDLS
-408 NCKKLDKIGESAFNW
+408 NCKKLDRIGASAFNW

-430 LLPESLSSIG
+430 LLPESLSAIG
-440 MSAFCSCKIRN
+440 NGAFCGCKIEN

-458 LLTKFPANL
+458 LLTKFPGEL
-467 FNDCKSLEEVVWP
+467 FDKCKSLEEVVWP
-480 PHLKEIGDIA
+480 PHLKEIGGFA
-490 FSCCESL
+490 FYHCESL

-506 EVLGEDIFKWCKL
+506 EVLGKQIFQGCKL
-519 KSLSLPKDIKKLP
+519 KSLSLPKNIKKLP
-532 TLIGLS
+532 VLTVALRA
-538 GEIKS
+538 EDQIKS

-564 TIVFPVGVEEIETA
+564 TIVFPVGVEEIEA
-578 VFKYNKP
+578 DVFKYNFKC

-600 ELNYSADDAN
+600 ELNNSADEAN

-638 DSYLDQAV
+638 DSYYDQAV

-658 EDKFYFY
+658 EDKLYFY

>member
-28 NSQETNCCEEKKHQA
+28 NSQVTNCSEEKENQA
-43 EKKVKKEVSKTSQ
+43 KKKVKKEVSKTSQ

-71 NNDKE
+71 NSDKE

-94 LEVDGKKA
+94 LEVDGKEA

-141 SQKSNSQQP
+141 SQKTNSQQP

-163 KVNLEEL
+163 EVNLEEL

-226 AKAKAEEVAAKEKAE
+226 AKEKA
-241 EVAAKEKAEEEAA
+241 EEAA

-264 NPTLVDSKFA
+264 AKAKAEEEAAAKAKAEEEAAAKAKAEEEAANPTLVDSEIA

-279 GGKKKNVILPAS
+279 GGKKKNVILPVS
-291 VCEIAQWAFE
+291 VCEIAPNAFYD
-301 GNKTLERIDMTSCNK
+301 NKTLERIDMTSCNK
-316 LTIIGERAFSG
+316 LTIIGEFAFAG

-334 IFPENIEEIGEEA
+334 IFPENIEEIRE
-347 FYECK
+347 
-352 ALASVDLSNCKRLN
+352 
-366 KIGKNTFSGCENLT
+366 T
-380 NIIFPENIEEIGVL
+380 

-423 CPSLEEV
+423 CPSLEEI

-440 MSAFCSCKIRN
+440 KSAFCGCKIRN

-458 LLTKFPANL
+458 LLSKFPDNL
-467 FNDCKSLEEVVWP
+467 FNMCKSLEEVVWP
-480 PHLKEIGDIA
+480 PHLKEIGDVA
-490 FSCCESL
+490 FSDCESL

-506 EVLGEDIFKWCKL
+506 EVLGEQIFSGCKL
-519 KSLSLPKDIKKLP
+519 KSLSLPKNIKKLP
-532 TLIGLS
+532 VLTVALRA
-538 GEIKS
+538 EAQIKS
-543 LDMSRCKKL
+543 LDMSRCKNL

-564 TIVFPVGVEEIETA
+564 TIVFPIGVEEIETA

-600 ELNYSADDAN
+600 ELNNSADEAN

-638 DSYLDQAV
+638 DSYYDQAV

-658 EDKFYFY
+658 EDKLYFY

>member
-28 NSQETNCCEEKKHQA
+28 NSQVTNCSEEKENQA
-43 EKKVKKEVSKTSQ
+43 KKKVKKEVSKTSQ

-71 NNDKE
+71 NSDKE

-94 LEVDGKKA
+94 LEVDGKEA

-141 SQKSNSQQP
+141 SQKTNSQQP

-163 KVNLEEL
+163 EVNLEEL

-226 AKAKAEEVAAKEKAE
+226 AKAKAEEA
-241 EVAAKEKAEEEAA
+241 AAKEKAEEEAA

-264 NPTLVDSKFA
+264 AKEKAEEEAVNPTLVDSEIA

-279 GGKKKNVILPAS
+279 GGKNKNVILPAS
-291 VCEIAQWAFE
+291 VCEIAQNAFYD
-301 GNKTLERIDMTSCNK
+301 NKTLERIDMTSCNK
-316 LTIIGERAFSG
+316 LTIIGELAFAG

-334 IFPENIEEIGEEA
+334 IFPENIEEIG
-347 FYECK
+347 
-352 ALASVDLSNCKRLN
+352 
-366 KIGKNTFSGCENLT
+366 GT
-380 NIIFPENIEEIGVL
+380 

-440 MSAFCSCKIRN
+440 KSAFCGCKIRN

-458 LLTKFPANL
+458 LLSKFPDSL
-467 FNDCKSLEEVVWP
+467 FNMCKSLEEVVWP
-480 PHLKEIGDIA
+480 PHLKEIGDVA
-490 FSCCESL
+490 FSDCESL

-506 EVLGEDIFKWCKL
+506 EVLGEQVFSGCKL
-519 KSLSLPKDIKKLP
+519 KSLSLPKNIKKLP
-532 TLIGLS
+532 VLTVALRA
-538 GEIKS
+538 EAQIKS
-543 LDMSRCKKL
+543 LDMSRCKNL

-564 TIVFPVGVEEIETA
+564 TIVFPIGVEEIETA

-600 ELNYSADDAN
+600 ELNNSADDAN

-615 PELENVKDIIE
+615 RELENVKDIIE

-638 DSYLDQAV
+638 DSYYDQAV
-646 AEGAEGYLDKIP
+646 AEGAEGCLDKIP
-658 EDKFYFY
+658 EDKLYFY

>member
-16 EEKDIE
+16 QEKDIE

-28 NSQETNCCEEKKHQA
+28 NSQKTNCSEEKKHQA
-43 EKKVKKEVSKTSQ
+43 KSKVKKEVSKTSQ

-71 NNDKE
+71 NSDKE

-94 LEVDGKKA
+94 LEVDGKEA

-141 SQKSNSQQP
+141 SQKTNSQQP

-163 KVNLEEL
+163 EVNLEEL

-226 AKAKAEEVAAKEKAE
+226 AKEKAEEAAAKAKAEEEAAAKA
-241 EVAAKEKAEEEAA
+241 KAEEEAA

-264 NPTLVDSKFA
+264 AKAKAEEEAANPTLVDSEIA

-279 GGKKKNVILPAS
+279 GGKKKNVILPVS
-291 VCEIAQWAFE
+291 VCEIARKAFYD
-301 GNKTLERIDMTSCNK
+301 NKTLERIDMTSCNK
-316 LTIIGERAFSG
+316 LTIIGEFAFAG

-334 IFPENIEEIGEEA
+334 IFPENIEEIRE
-347 FYECK
+347 
-352 ALASVDLSNCKRLN
+352 
-366 KIGKNTFSGCENLT
+366 T
-380 NIIFPENIEEIGVL
+380 

-423 CPSLEEV
+423 CPSLEEI

-440 MSAFCSCKIRN
+440 KSAFCGCKIRN

-458 LLTKFPANL
+458 LLSKFPDNL
-467 FNDCKSLEEVVWP
+467 FNMCKSLEEVVWP
-480 PHLKEIGDIA
+480 PHLKEIGDVA
-490 FSCCESL
+490 FSDCESL

-506 EVLGEDIFKWCKL
+506 EVLGEQIFSGCKL
-519 KSLSLPKDIKKLP
+519 KSLSLPKNIKKLP
-532 TLIGLS
+532 VLTVALRA
-538 GEIKS
+538 EAQIKS

-564 TIVFPVGVEEIETA
+564 TIVFPVGVEEIEA
-578 VFKYNKP
+578 NVFKYNFKH

-600 ELNYSADDAN
+600 ELNNSADEAN

-638 DSYLDQAV
+638 DSYYDQAV

-658 EDKFYFY
+658 EDKLYFY

>member
-28 NSQETNCCEEKKHQA
+28 NSQVTNCSEEKENQA
-43 EKKVKKEVSKTSQ
+43 KKKVKKEVSKTSQ

-71 NNDKE
+71 NSDKE

-94 LEVDGKKA
+94 LEVDGKEA

-141 SQKSNSQQP
+141 SQKTNSQQP

-163 KVNLEEL
+163 EVNLEEL

-218 KKAKEETV
+218 KKAKEEAA
-226 AKAKAEEVAAKEKAE
+226 AKA
-241 EVAAKEKAEEEAA
+241 KAEEEAA
-254 AKEKAEEEAA
+254 AKEKAEEEAV
-264 NPTLVDSKFA
+264 NPTLVDSEIA

-279 GGKKKNVILPAS
+279 GGKNKNVILPAS
-291 VCEIAQWAFE
+291 VCEIAQNAFYD
-301 GNKTLERIDMTSCNK
+301 NKTLERIDMTSCNK
-316 LTIIGERAFSG
+316 LTIIGELAFAG

-334 IFPENIEEIGEEA
+334 IFPENIEEIG
-347 FYECK
+347 
-352 ALASVDLSNCKRLN
+352 
-366 KIGKNTFSGCENLT
+366 GT
-380 NIIFPENIEEIGVL
+380 

-440 MSAFCSCKIRN
+440 KSAFCGCKIRN

-458 LLTKFPANL
+458 LLSKFPDSL
-467 FNDCKSLEEVVWP
+467 FNMCKSLEEVVWP
-480 PHLKEIGDIA
+480 PHLKEIGDVA
-490 FSCCESL
+490 FSDCESL

-506 EVLGEDIFKWCKL
+506 EVLGEQVFSGCKL
-519 KSLSLPKDIKKLP
+519 KSLSLPKNIKKLP
-532 TLIGLS
+532 VLTVALRA
-538 GEIKS
+538 EAQIKS
-543 LDMSRCKKL
+543 LDMSRCKNL

-564 TIVFPVGVEEIETA
+564 TIVFPIGVEEIETA

-600 ELNYSADDAN
+600 ELNNSADDAN

-615 PELENVKDIIE
+615 RELENVKDIIE

-638 DSYLDQAV
+638 DSYYDQAV
-646 AEGAEGYLDKIP
+646 AEGAEGCLDKIP
-658 EDKFYFY
+658 EDKLYFY

>member
-28 NSQETNCCEEKKHQA
+28 NSQVTNCSEEKENQA
-43 EKKVKKEVSKTSQ
+43 KKKVKKEVSKTSQ

-71 NNDKE
+71 NSDKE

-94 LEVDGKKA
+94 LEVDGKEA

-141 SQKSNSQQP
+141 SQKTNSQQP

-163 KVNLEEL
+163 EVNLEEL

-226 AKAKAEEVAAKEKAE
+226 AKAKAEEEA
-241 EVAAKEKAEEEAA
+241 AAKEKAEEEAA
-254 AKEKAEEEAA
+254 AKEKAEEEAV
-264 NPTLVDSKFA
+264 NPTLVDSEIA

-279 GGKKKNVILPAS
+279 GGKNKNVILPAS
-291 VCEIAQWAFE
+291 VCEIAQNAFYD
-301 GNKTLERIDMTSCNK
+301 NKTLERIDMTSCNK
-316 LTIIGERAFSG
+316 LTIIGELAFAG

-334 IFPENIEEIGEEA
+334 IFPENIEEIG
-347 FYECK
+347 
-352 ALASVDLSNCKRLN
+352 
-366 KIGKNTFSGCENLT
+366 GT
-380 NIIFPENIEEIGVL
+380 

-440 MSAFCSCKIRN
+440 KSAFCGCKIRN

-458 LLTKFPANL
+458 LLSKFPDSL
-467 FNDCKSLEEVVWP
+467 FNMCKSLEEVVWP
-480 PHLKEIGDIA
+480 PHLKEIGDVA
-490 FSCCESL
+490 FSDCESL

-506 EVLGEDIFKWCKL
+506 EVLGEQVFSGCKL
-519 KSLSLPKDIKKLP
+519 KSLSLPKNIKKLP
-532 TLIGLS
+532 VLTVALRA
-538 GEIKS
+538 EAQIKS

-600 ELNYSADDAN
+600 ELNNSADDAN

-615 PELENVKDIIE
+615 RELENVKDIIE

-638 DSYLDQAV
+638 DSYYDQAV
-646 AEGAEGYLDKIP
+646 AEGAEGCLDKIP
-658 EDKFYFY
+658 EDKLYFY

>member
-28 NSQETNCCEEKKHQA
+28 NSQVTNCSEEKENQA
-43 EKKVKKEVSKTSQ
+43 KKKVKKEVSKTSQ

-71 NNDKE
+71 NSDKE

-94 LEVDGKKA
+94 LEVDGKEA

-141 SQKSNSQQP
+141 SQKTNSQQP

-163 KVNLEEL
+163 EVNLEEL

-226 AKAKAEEVAAKEKAE
+226 AKEKA
-241 EVAAKEKAEEEAA
+241 EEAA

-264 NPTLVDSKFA
+264 AKAKAEEEAAAKAKAEEEAAAKAKAEEEAANPTLVDSEIA

-279 GGKKKNVILPAS
+279 GGKKKNVILPVS
-291 VCEIAQWAFE
+291 VCEIAPNAFYD
-301 GNKTLERIDMTSCNK
+301 NKTLERIDMTSCNK
-316 LTIIGERAFSG
+316 LTIIGEFAFAG

-334 IFPENIEEIGEEA
+334 IFPENIEEIRE
-347 FYECK
+347 
-352 ALASVDLSNCKRLN
+352 
-366 KIGKNTFSGCENLT
+366 T
-380 NIIFPENIEEIGVL
+380 

-423 CPSLEEV
+423 CPSLEEI

-440 MSAFCSCKIRN
+440 KSAFCGCKIRN

-458 LLTKFPANL
+458 LLSKFPDSL
-467 FNDCKSLEEVVWP
+467 FNMCKSLEEVVWP
-480 PHLKEIGDIA
+480 PHLKEIGDVA
-490 FSCCESL
+490 FSDCESL

-506 EVLGEDIFKWCKL
+506 EVLGEQIFSGCKL
-519 KSLSLPKDIKKLP
+519 KSLSLPKNIKKLP
-532 TLIGLS
+532 VLTVALRA
-538 GEIKS
+538 EAQIKS

-564 TIVFPVGVEEIETA
+564 TIVFPVGVEEIEA
-578 VFKYNKP
+578 DVFKYNFKH

-600 ELNYSADDAN
+600 ELNNSADEAN

-638 DSYLDQAV
+638 DSYYDQAV

-658 EDKFYFY
+658 EDKLYFY

>member
-28 NSQETNCCEEKKHQA
+28 NSQETNCSEEKKHQA
-43 EKKVKKEVSKTSQ
+43 KSKVKKEVSKTSQ

-71 NNDKE
+71 NSDKE

-94 LEVDGKKA
+94 LEVDGKEA

-141 SQKSNSQQP
+141 SQKTNSQQP

-163 KVNLEEL
+163 EVNLEEL

-226 AKAKAEEVAAKEKAE
+226 AKAKAEEA
-241 EVAAKEKAEEEAA
+241 AAKEKAEEEAA
-254 AKEKAEEEAA
+254 AKEKAEEEAV
-264 NPTLVDSKFA
+264 NPTLVDSEIA

-279 GGKKKNVILPAS
+279 GGKNKNVILPAS
-291 VCEIAQWAFE
+291 VCEIAPNAFYD
-301 GNKTLERIDMTSCNK
+301 NKTLERIDMTSCNK
-316 LTIIGERAFSG
+316 LTIIGELAFAG

-334 IFPENIEEIGEEA
+334 ISPENIEEIG
-347 FYECK
+347 
-352 ALASVDLSNCKRLN
+352 
-366 KIGKNTFSGCENLT
+366 GT
-380 NIIFPENIEEIGVL
+380 

-440 MSAFCSCKIRN
+440 KSAFCGCKIRN

-458 LLTKFPANL
+458 LLSKFPDSL
-467 FNDCKSLEEVVWP
+467 FNMCKSLEEVVWP
-480 PHLKEIGDIA
+480 PHLKEIGDVA
-490 FSCCESL
+490 FSDCESL

-506 EVLGEDIFKWCKL
+506 EVLGEQVFSGCKL
-519 KSLSLPKDIKKLP
+519 KSLSLPKNIKKLP
-532 TLIGLS
+532 VLTVALRA
-538 GEIKS
+538 EAQIKS
-543 LDMSRCKKL
+543 LDMSRCKNL

-564 TIVFPVGVEEIETA
+564 TIVFPIGVEEIETA

-600 ELNYSADDAN
+600 ELNNSADDAN

-638 DSYLDQAV
+638 DCYYDQAV
-646 AEGAEGYLDKIP
+646 AEGAEGCLDKIP
-658 EDKFYFY
+658 EDKLYFY

>member
-28 NSQETNCCEEKKHQA
+28 NSQVTNCSEEKENQA
-43 EKKVKKEVSKTSQ
+43 KKKVKKEVSKTSQ

-71 NNDKE
+71 NSDKE

-94 LEVDGKKA
+94 LEVDGKEA

-141 SQKSNSQQP
+141 SQKTNSQQP

-163 KVNLEEL
+163 EVNLEEL

-226 AKAKAEEVAAKEKAE
+226 AKAKAEEAAAKAKAE
-241 EVAAKEKAEEEAA
+241 EEAAAKEKAEEEAA
-254 AKEKAEEEAA
+254 AKEKAEEEAV
-264 NPTLVDSKFA
+264 NPTLVDSEIA

-279 GGKKKNVILPAS
+279 GGKNKNVILPAS
-291 VCEIAQWAFE
+291 VCEIAQNAFYD
-301 GNKTLERIDMTSCNK
+301 NKTLERIDMTSCNK
-316 LTIIGERAFSG
+316 LTIIGELAFAG

-334 IFPENIEEIGEEA
+334 IFPENIEEIG
-347 FYECK
+347 
-352 ALASVDLSNCKRLN
+352 
-366 KIGKNTFSGCENLT
+366 GT
-380 NIIFPENIEEIGVL
+380 

-440 MSAFCSCKIRN
+440 KSAFCGCKIRN

-458 LLTKFPANL
+458 LLSKFPDSL
-467 FNDCKSLEEVVWP
+467 FNMCKSLEEVVWP
-480 PHLKEIGDIA
+480 PHLKEIGDVA
-490 FSCCESL
+490 FSDCESL

-506 EVLGEDIFKWCKL
+506 EVLGEQVFSGCKL
-519 KSLSLPKDIKKLP
+519 KSLSLPKNIKKLP
-532 TLIGLS
+532 VLTVALRA
-538 GEIKS
+538 EAQIKS
-543 LDMSRCKKL
+543 LDMSRCKNL

-564 TIVFPVGVEEIETA
+564 TIVFPIGVEEIETA

-600 ELNYSADDAN
+600 ELNNSADDAN

-615 PELENVKDIIE
+615 RELENVKDIIE

-638 DSYLDQAV
+638 DSYYDQAV
-646 AEGAEGYLDKIP
+646 AEGAEGCLDKIP
-658 EDKFYFY
+658 EDKLYFY

>member
-16 EEKDIE
+16 QEKDIE

-28 NSQETNCCEEKKHQA
+28 NSQETNCSEEKKHQA
-43 EKKVKKEVSKTSQ
+43 KSKVKKEVSKTSQ

-71 NNDKE
+71 NSDKE
-76 SVNLE
+76 SVNVE

-94 LEVDGKKA
+94 LEVDGKEA

-141 SQKSNSQQP
+141 SQKTNSQQP

-163 KVNLEEL
+163 EVNLEEL

-226 AKAKAEEVAAKEKAE
+226 AKAKAEKAAAKAKAE
-241 EVAAKEKAEEEAA
+241 EEAAAKEKAEEEAA
-254 AKEKAEEEAA
+254 AKEKAEEEAV
-264 NPTLVDSKFA
+264 NPTLVDSEIA

-279 GGKKKNVILPAS
+279 GGKNKNVILPAS
-291 VCEIAQWAFE
+291 VCEIAQNAFYD
-301 GNKTLERIDMTSCNK
+301 NKTLERIDMTSCNK
-316 LTIIGERAFSG
+316 LTIIGELAFAG

-334 IFPENIEEIGEEA
+334 IFPENIEEIG
-347 FYECK
+347 
-352 ALASVDLSNCKRLN
+352 
-366 KIGKNTFSGCENLT
+366 GT
-380 NIIFPENIEEIGVL
+380 

-440 MSAFCSCKIRN
+440 KSAFCGCKIRN

-458 LLTKFPANL
+458 LLSKFPDSL
-467 FNDCKSLEEVVWP
+467 FNMCKSLEEVVWP
-480 PHLKEIGDIA
+480 PHLKEIGDVA
-490 FSCCESL
+490 FSDCESL

-506 EVLGEDIFKWCKL
+506 EVLGEQVFSGCKL
-519 KSLSLPKDIKKLP
+519 KSLSLPKNIKKLP
-532 TLIGLS
+532 VLTVALRA
-538 GEIKS
+538 EAQIKS
-543 LDMSRCKKL
+543 LDMSRCKNL

-564 TIVFPVGVEEIETA
+564 TIVFPIGVEEIETA

-600 ELNYSADDAN
+600 ELNNSADDAN

-615 PELENVKDIIE
+615 RELENVKDIIE

-638 DSYLDQAV
+638 DSYYDQAV
-646 AEGAEGYLDKIP
+646 AEGAEGCLDKIP
-658 EDKFYFY
+658 EDKLYFY

>member
-28 NSQETNCCEEKKHQA
+28 NSQETNCSEEKKHQA
-43 EKKVKKEVSKTSQ
+43 KSKAKKEVNKNSQ
-56 EPIREQKEFYTNEIE
+56 KPIHKQKEFYTSNNEDSGKGGE
-71 NNDKE
+71 
-76 SVNLE
+76 NLE
-81 ELSLEELEEMQKK
+81 EFSLEELKEMQEK
-94 LEVDGKKA
+94 LVVDGNEA

-110 EEKLHSEW
+110 EEQLHSEW
-118 QNVRYTIWKRQS
+118 QNVRYAIWKRQC
-130 EKKAEKGAVEK
+130 EQKAEKDAAK
-141 SQKSNSQQP
+141 KTQKTNSKQSNN
-150 NSHSTQIEDSDKK
+150 NSAQIEDCNKK
-163 KVNLEEL
+163 EVNLEEL

-182 FVDIQKARLREDKE
+182 FVNMQKARLREDKE
-196 AEKEM
+196 TEKEI

-207 VRSAVWIKERE
+207 VRSAVWIKQSE
-218 KKAKEETV
+218 KKAEEKAA
-226 AKAKAEEVAAKEKAE
+226 AKA
-241 EVAAKEKAEEEAA
+241 KAEEEAA
-254 AKEKAEEEAA
+254 AKAKAEEEAA
-264 NPTLVDSKFA
+264 NPTLVDSEIA

-301 GNKTLERIDMTSCNK
+301 GNKTLESIDMTSCNK
-316 LTIIGERAFSG
+316 LTIIGELAFAG

-334 IFPENIEEIGEEA
+334 IFPENIEEIGE
-347 FYECK
+347 
-352 ALASVDLSNCKRLN
+352 S
-366 KIGKNTFSGCENLT
+366 
-380 NIIFPENIEEIGVL
+380 

-399 EALASVDLS
+399 EALTSVDLS
-408 NCKKLDKIGESAFNW
+408 NCKKLDRIGASAFNW

-430 LLPESLSSIG
+430 LLPESLSAIG
-440 MSAFCSCKIRN
+440 DSAFCSCKIEN
-451 IDFSACK
+451 IAFSACK
-458 LLTKFPANL
+458 LLTKFPVGL
-467 FNDCKSLEEVVWP
+467 FNECKSLEEVVWP
-480 PHLKEIGDIA
+480 PHLKEIGAGA
-490 FSCCESL
+490 FDHCESL

-506 EVLGEDIFKWCKL
+506 EVLGKQIFQGCKL
-519 KSLSLPKDIKKLP
+519 KSLSLPKNIKKLP
-532 TLIGLS
+532 VLTVALRA
-538 GEIKS
+538 EDQIKS

-564 TIVFPVGVEEIETA
+564 TIVFPVGVEEIEA
-578 VFKYNKP
+578 DVFKYNFKH

-600 ELNYSADDAN
+600 ELNNSADEAN

-638 DSYLDQAV
+638 DSYYDQAV

-658 EDKFYFY
+658 EDKLYFY

>member
-28 NSQETNCCEEKKHQA
+28 NSQETNCSEEKKHQA
-43 EKKVKKEVSKTSQ
+43 KSKVKKEVSKTSQ
-56 EPIREQKEFYTNEIE
+56 EPIREQKDFYTNEIE
-71 NNDKE
+71 NSDKE

-94 LEVDGKKA
+94 LEVDGKEA

-141 SQKSNSQQP
+141 SQKTNSQQP

-163 KVNLEEL
+163 EVNLEEL

-226 AKAKAEEVAAKEKAE
+226 AKAKAEEAAAKA
-241 EVAAKEKAEEEAA
+241 KAEEEAA

-264 NPTLVDSKFA
+264 TKEKAEEAAAKEKAEEEAVNPTLVDSEIA

-279 GGKKKNVILPAS
+279 GGKNKNVILPAS
-291 VCEIAQWAFE
+291 VCEIAPNAFYD
-301 GNKTLERIDMTSCNK
+301 NKTLERIDMTSCNK
-316 LTIIGERAFSG
+316 LTIIGELAFAG

-334 IFPENIEEIGEEA
+334 IFPENIEEIG
-347 FYECK
+347 
-352 ALASVDLSNCKRLN
+352 
-366 KIGKNTFSGCENLT
+366 GT
-380 NIIFPENIEEIGVL
+380 

-440 MSAFCSCKIRN
+440 KSAFCGCKIRN

-458 LLTKFPANL
+458 LLSKFPDSL
-467 FNDCKSLEEVVWP
+467 FNMCKSLEEVVWP
-480 PHLKEIGDIA
+480 PHLKEIGDVA
-490 FSCCESL
+490 FSDCESL

-506 EVLGEDIFKWCKL
+506 EVLGEQVFSGCKL
-519 KSLSLPKDIKKLP
+519 KSLSLPKNIKKLP
-532 TLIGLS
+532 VLTVALRA
-538 GEIKS
+538 EAQIKS
-543 LDMSRCKKL
+543 LDMSRCKNL

-564 TIVFPVGVEEIETA
+564 TIVFPIGVEEIETA

-600 ELNYSADDAN
+600 ELNNSADDAN

-638 DSYLDQAV
+638 DCYYDQAV
-646 AEGAEGYLDKIP
+646 AEGAEGCLDKIP
-658 EDKFYFY
+658 EDKLYFY

>member
-16 EEKDIE
+16 QEKDIE

-28 NSQETNCCEEKKHQA
+28 NSQETNCSEEKKHQA
-43 EKKVKKEVSKTSQ
+43 KSKVKKEVSKTSQ

-71 NNDKE
+71 NSDKE

-94 LEVDGKKA
+94 LEVDGKEA

-141 SQKSNSQQP
+141 SQKTNSQQP

-163 KVNLEEL
+163 EVNLEEL

-226 AKAKAEEVAAKEKAE
+226 AKEKA
-241 EVAAKEKAEEEAA
+241 EEAA

-264 NPTLVDSKFA
+264 AKAKAEEEAAAKAKAEEEAAAKAKAEEEAANPTLVDSEIA

-279 GGKKKNVILPAS
+279 GGKKKNVILPVS
-291 VCEIAQWAFE
+291 VCEIAPNAFYD
-301 GNKTLERIDMTSCNK
+301 NKTLERIDMTSCNK
-316 LTIIGERAFSG
+316 LTIIGEFAFAG

-334 IFPENIEEIGEEA
+334 IFPENIEEIG
-347 FYECK
+347 
-352 ALASVDLSNCKRLN
+352 
-366 KIGKNTFSGCENLT
+366 GT
-380 NIIFPENIEEIGVL
+380 

-440 MSAFCSCKIRN
+440 KSAFCGCKIRN

-458 LLTKFPANL
+458 LLSKFPDSL
-467 FNDCKSLEEVVWP
+467 FNMCKSLEEVVWP
-480 PHLKEIGDIA
+480 PHLKEIGDVA
-490 FSCCESL
+490 FSDCESL

-506 EVLGEDIFKWCKL
+506 EVLGEQIFSGCKL
-519 KSLSLPKDIKKLP
+519 KSLSLPKNIKKLP
-532 TLIGLS
+532 VLTVALRA
-538 GEIKS
+538 EAQIKL

-600 ELNYSADDAN
+600 ELNNSADDAN

-615 PELENVKDIIE
+615 RELENVKDIIE

-638 DSYLDQAV
+638 DSYYDQAV
-646 AEGAEGYLDKIP
+646 AEGAEGCLDKIP
-658 EDKFYFY
+658 EDKLYFY

>member
-28 NSQETNCCEEKKHQA
+28 NSQVTNCSEEKENQA
-43 EKKVKKEVSKTSQ
+43 KKKVKKEVSKTSQ

-71 NNDKE
+71 NSDKE

-94 LEVDGKKA
+94 LEVDGKEA

-141 SQKSNSQQP
+141 SQKTNSQQP

-163 KVNLEEL
+163 EVNLEEL

-226 AKAKAEEVAAKEKAE
+226 AKAKAEEAAAKAKAE
-241 EVAAKEKAEEEAA
+241 EEAAAKEKAEEEAA
-254 AKEKAEEEAA
+254 AKEKAEEEAV
-264 NPTLVDSKFA
+264 NPTLVDSEIA

-279 GGKKKNVILPAS
+279 GGKNKNVILPAS
-291 VCEIAQWAFE
+291 VCEIAQNAFYD
-301 GNKTLERIDMTSCNK
+301 NKTLERIDMTSCNK
-316 LTIIGERAFSG
+316 LTIIGELAFAG

-334 IFPENIEEIGEEA
+334 IFPENIEEIG
-347 FYECK
+347 
-352 ALASVDLSNCKRLN
+352 
-366 KIGKNTFSGCENLT
+366 GT
-380 NIIFPENIEEIGVL
+380 

-440 MSAFCSCKIRN
+440 KSAFCGCKIRN

-458 LLTKFPANL
+458 LLSKFPDSL
-467 FNDCKSLEEVVWP
+467 FNMCKSLEEVVWP
-480 PHLKEIGDIA
+480 PHLKEIGDVA
-490 FSCCESL
+490 FSDCESL

-506 EVLGEDIFKWCKL
+506 EVLGEQVFSGCKL
-519 KSLSLPKDIKKLP
+519 KSLSLPKNIKKLP
-532 TLIGLS
+532 VLTVALRA
-538 GEIKS
+538 EAQIKS
-543 LDMSRCKKL
+543 LDMSRCKNL

-564 TIVFPVGVEEIETA
+564 TIVFPIGVEEIETA

-600 ELNYSADDAN
+600 ELNNSADDAN

-615 PELENVKDIIE
+615 RELENVKDIIE

-638 DSYLDQAV
+638 DSYYDQAV
-646 AEGAEGYLDKIP
+646 AEGAEGCLDKIP
-658 EDKFYFY
+658 EDK
-665 DE
+665 

>member
-28 NSQETNCCEEKKHQA
+28 NSQVTNCSEEKENQA
-43 EKKVKKEVSKTSQ
+43 KKKVKKEVSKTSQ

-71 NNDKE
+71 NSDKE

-94 LEVDGKKA
+94 LEVDGKEA

-141 SQKSNSQQP
+141 SQKTNSQQP

-163 KVNLEEL
+163 EVNLEEL

-226 AKAKAEEVAAKEKAE
+226 AKAKAEE
-241 EVAAKEKAEEEAA
+241 EAA
-254 AKEKAEEEAA
+254 AKEKAEEEAV
-264 NPTLVDSKFA
+264 NPTLVDSEIA

-279 GGKKKNVILPAS
+279 GGKNKNVILPAS
-291 VCEIAQWAFE
+291 VCEIAQNAFYD
-301 GNKTLERIDMTSCNK
+301 NKTLERIDMTSCNK
-316 LTIIGERAFSG
+316 LTIIGELAFAG

-334 IFPENIEEIGEEA
+334 IFPENIEEIG
-347 FYECK
+347 
-352 ALASVDLSNCKRLN
+352 
-366 KIGKNTFSGCENLT
+366 GT
-380 NIIFPENIEEIGVL
+380 

-423 CPSLEEV
+423 CPSLEEI

-440 MSAFCSCKIRN
+440 KSAFCGCKIRN

-458 LLTKFPANL
+458 LLSKFPDSL
-467 FNDCKSLEEVVWP
+467 FNMCKSLEEVVWP
-480 PHLKEIGDIA
+480 PHLKEIGDVA
-490 FSCCESL
+490 FSDCESL

-506 EVLGEDIFKWCKL
+506 EVLGEQIFSGCKL
-519 KSLSLPKDIKKLP
+519 KSLSLPKNIKKLP
-532 TLIGLS
+532 VLTVALRA
-538 GEIKS
+538 EAQIKS
-543 LDMSRCKKL
+543 LDMSRCKNL

-564 TIVFPVGVEEIETA
+564 TIVFPIGVEEIETA

-600 ELNYSADDAN
+600 ELNNSADDAN

-615 PELENVKDIIE
+615 RELENVKDIIE

-638 DSYLDQAV
+638 DSYYDQAV
-646 AEGAEGYLDKIP
+646 AEGAEGCLDKIP
-658 EDKFYFY
+658 EDKLYFY

>member
-16 EEKDIE
+16 QEKDIE

-28 NSQETNCCEEKKHQA
+28 NSQETNCSEEKKHQA
-43 EKKVKKEVSKTSQ
+43 KSKVKKEVSKTSQ

-71 NNDKE
+71 NSDKE

-94 LEVDGKKA
+94 LEVDGKEA

-130 EKKAEKGAVEK
+130 EKKVEKGAVEK
-141 SQKSNSQQP
+141 SQKTNSQQP

-163 KVNLEEL
+163 EVNLEEL

-226 AKAKAEEVAAKEKAE
+226 AKEKA
-241 EVAAKEKAEEEAA
+241 EEAA

-264 NPTLVDSKFA
+264 AKAKAEEEAAAKAKAEEEAAAKAKAEEEAANPTLVDSEIA

-279 GGKKKNVILPAS
+279 GGKKKNVILPVS
-291 VCEIAQWAFE
+291 VCEIAPNAFYD
-301 GNKTLERIDMTSCNK
+301 NKTLERIDMTSCNK
-316 LTIIGERAFSG
+316 LTIIGEFAFAG

-334 IFPENIEEIGEEA
+334 IFPENIEEIRE
-347 FYECK
+347 
-352 ALASVDLSNCKRLN
+352 
-366 KIGKNTFSGCENLT
+366 T
-380 NIIFPENIEEIGVL
+380 

-423 CPSLEEV
+423 CPSLEEI

-440 MSAFCSCKIRN
+440 KSAFCGCKIRN

-458 LLTKFPANL
+458 LLSKFPDNL
-467 FNDCKSLEEVVWP
+467 FNMCKSLEEVVWP
-480 PHLKEIGDIA
+480 PHLKEIGDVA
-490 FSCCESL
+490 FSDCESL

-506 EVLGEDIFKWCKL
+506 EVLGEQIFSGCKL
-519 KSLSLPKDIKKLP
+519 KSLSLPKNIKKLP
-532 TLIGLS
+532 VLTVALRA
-538 GEIKS
+538 EAQIKS

-564 TIVFPVGVEEIETA
+564 TIVFPVGVEEIEA
-578 VFKYNKP
+578 DVFKYNFKH

-600 ELNYSADDAN
+600 ELNNSADEAN

-638 DSYLDQAV
+638 DSYYDQAV
-646 AEGAEGYLDKIP
+646 AEGAEGCLDKIP
-658 EDKFYFY
+658 EDKLYFY

>member
-28 NSQETNCCEEKKHQA
+28 NSQVTNCSEEKENQA
-43 EKKVKKEVSKTSQ
+43 KKKVKKEVSKTSQ

-71 NNDKE
+71 NSDKE

-94 LEVDGKKA
+94 LEVDGKEA

-141 SQKSNSQQP
+141 SQKTNSQQP

-163 KVNLEEL
+163 EVNLEEL

-226 AKAKAEEVAAKEKAE
+226 AKAKAEEAAAKA
-241 EVAAKEKAEEEAA
+241 KAEEEAA
-254 AKEKAEEEAA
+254 AKAKAEEEAAAKAKAEEEAA
-264 NPTLVDSKFA
+264 NPTLVDSEIA

-279 GGKKKNVILPAS
+279 GGKKKNVILPVS
-291 VCEIAQWAFE
+291 VCEIAPNAFYD
-301 GNKTLERIDMTSCNK
+301 NKTLERIDMTSCNK
-316 LTIIGERAFSG
+316 LTIIGELAFAG

-334 IFPENIEEIGEEA
+334 IFPENIEEIG
-347 FYECK
+347 
-352 ALASVDLSNCKRLN
+352 
-366 KIGKNTFSGCENLT
+366 GT
-380 NIIFPENIEEIGVL
+380 

-440 MSAFCSCKIRN
+440 KSAFCGCKIRN

-458 LLTKFPANL
+458 LLSKFPDSL
-467 FNDCKSLEEVVWP
+467 FNMCKSLEEVVWP
-480 PHLKEIGDIA
+480 PHLKEIGDVA
-490 FSCCESL
+490 FSDCESL

-506 EVLGEDIFKWCKL
+506 EVLGEQVFSGCKL
-519 KSLSLPKDIKKLP
+519 KSLSLPKNIKKLP
-532 TLIGLS
+532 VLTVALRA
-538 GEIKS
+538 EAQIKS
-543 LDMSRCKKL
+543 LDMSRCKNL

-564 TIVFPVGVEEIETA
+564 TIVFPIGVEEIETA

-600 ELNYSADDAN
+600 ELNNSADDAN

-615 PELENVKDIIE
+615 RELENVKDIIE

-638 DSYLDQAV
+638 DSYYDQAV

-658 EDKFYFY
+658 EDKLYFY